1 MADLPDDG
9 RALAALCE
17 SFPRLVRMAASEGW
31 SAELGEARRALREGE
46 RRPREVVDE
55 LSRMLGLDVL
65 IRGKPVVPDLPS
77 AGHLPPPP
85 GGYRC
90 PKDRCPRDTRPEPGG
105 AIPACDVY
113 ELPLKYSPG

>member
-1 MADLPDDG
+1 MADPPDDG

-17 SFPRLVRMAASEGW
+17 NLPRLVRTAESEGW
-31 SAELGEARRALREGE
+31 SAELHEARRALREEE
-46 RRPREVVDE
+46 RRPKEVVDD

-65 IRGKPVVPDLPS
+65 IRGRPAIPDLPA

-90 PKDRCPRDTRPEPGG
+90 PKGRCLRDARPEPGG
-105 AIPACDVY
+105 AIPTCDVY

>member
-1 MADLPDDG
+1 MADLPDDR
-9 RALAALCE
+9 RALAALCGNL
-17 SFPRLVRMAASEGW
+17 PQLVRMAESEGW
-31 SAELGEARRALREGE
+31 SAELDEAQRALREEE
-46 RRPREVVDE
+46 RRPKEVVDD

-65 IRGKPVVPDLPS
+65 VRGKPVIPDLPS

-90 PKDRCPRDTRPEPGG
+90 PKGRCLRDARSEPGG
-105 AIPACDVY
+105 AIPTCEVY

>member
-1 MADLPDDG
+1 MADPPDDG

-17 SFPRLVRMAASEGW
+17 SLPRLVRMAGSEGW
-31 SAELGEARRALREGE
+31 SAELDEARRALRGGE
-46 RRPREVVDE
+46 RRPQEIVDD

-65 IRGKPVVPDLPS
+65 ARGKPVVPALPT
-77 AGHLPPPP
+77 AGDLPPPP

-90 PKDRCPRDTRPEPGG
+90 PLGRCRREARPEPGG

-113 ELPLKYSPG
+113 ELPLEYAPG